1 LKRHRGF
8 KQERGQALM
17 EYLVLVLFVVG
28 VAVVIMN
35 LIVPFF
41 RIMFMQKLMNAVVRP
56 FM

>member
-1 LKRHRGF
+1 
-8 KQERGQALM
+8 M

-41 RIMFMQKLMNAVVRP
+41 RVMFMQKLMNAVVRP